1 MGNKHDKPLLLQNP
15 SKIKDIIIPIKKLYI
30 PPFSNI
36 QKFANKNIKT
46 KLKTPIKKLY
56 IPPFSN
62 IQKFANKNIKT
73 KLKTSKNNKMEK
85 SAEEKPLRKAK
96 KKLRDKFKL

>member
-15 SKIKDIIIPIKKLYI
+15 SKIKDIII
-30 PPFSNI
+30 
-36 QKFANKNIKT
+36 
-46 KLKTPIKKLY
+46 PIKKLY

-96 KKLRDKFKL
+96 KKLRDKFLL

>member
-46 KLKTPIKKLY
+46 KLKLQKTIRWKKV
-56 IPPFSN
+56 P
-62 IQKFANKNIKT
+62 KKN
-73 KLKTSKNNKMEK
+73 L
-85 SAEEKPLRKAK
+85 
-96 KKLRDKFKL
+96 